1 MSDALAPPLAPPGE
15 ADPEAQ
21 PHCEANGAPARL
33 AGEAPPDA
41 PVVTSPRR
49 YRVQFTADQ
58 AFVDLLSEARDLLW
72 HQLPDGDLAS
82 VQRLALEALVAR
94 LRRRKYAATQEQAQA
109 SSASPAPVP
118 ARHPPSDAPAR
129 RDAASPTAPA
139 PARRN
144 DSTPTAP
151 VPASD
156 ASSGEAS
163 AGSPGAAESVA
174 WTPDA
179 ALARSHDAAPAPPSP
194 SLPGDSAPARCNAE
208 APAMTALTPGDLR
221 ARVPSSSAQASVPRP
236 HVPAAVR
243 REVWQREGACCTFVD
258 ERGVR
263 CRATAALEFH
273 HEHAHALG
281 GPSTPGN
288 LTLRCRAHNRLAA
301 ELDFGADRVA
311 EQIARARGPSGATP

>member
-1 MSDALAPPLAPPGE
+1 
-15 ADPEAQ
+15 
-21 PHCEANGAPARL
+21 
-33 AGEAPPDA
+33 
-41 PVVTSPRR
+41 
-49 YRVQFTADQ
+49 
-58 AFVDLLSEARDLLW
+58 
-72 HQLPDGDLAS
+72 
-82 VQRLALEALVAR
+82 
-94 LRRRKYAATQEQAQA
+94 
-109 SSASPAPVP
+109 VP
-118 ARHPPSDAPAR
+118 ASDPPPDAPAR

-139 PARRN
+139 PAPT
-144 DSTPTAP
+144 SAASPTAP
-151 VPASD
+151 APAGD

-221 ARVPSSSAQASVPRP
+221 ARVASSSAQASVPRP

-243 REVWQREGACCTFVD
+243 REVWQRDGACCTFVD

-281 GPSTPGN
+281 GPSTPSN

-301 ELDFGADRVA
+301 EVDFGAEHVAARV
-311 EQIARARGPSGATP
+311 ARARGLGGATP